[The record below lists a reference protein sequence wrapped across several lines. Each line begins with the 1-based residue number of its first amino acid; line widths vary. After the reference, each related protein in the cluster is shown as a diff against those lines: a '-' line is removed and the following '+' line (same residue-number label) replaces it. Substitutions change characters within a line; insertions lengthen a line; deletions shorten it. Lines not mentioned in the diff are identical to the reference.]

1 MSQYFLRDIDHIK
14 KNIKM
19 ISKKLLLMI
28 VIVFLH
34 PKGKVKTKRKIISIF
49 NFCKEISTRIRVID
63 SLIRKVIK
71 IKVIKMVI
79 LIKIMVSQT
88 VAIPNIAI

>member
-1 MSQYFLRDIDHIK
+1 MSKYFLRDIDHIK

-34 PKGKVKTKRKIISIF
+34 PKGKVQTKRKIISIF
-49 NFCKEISTRIRVID
+49 NFCKEISIRVID

-79 LIKIMVSQT
+79 LIQIMVFQT
-88 VAIPNIAI
+88 VAIPIIVI